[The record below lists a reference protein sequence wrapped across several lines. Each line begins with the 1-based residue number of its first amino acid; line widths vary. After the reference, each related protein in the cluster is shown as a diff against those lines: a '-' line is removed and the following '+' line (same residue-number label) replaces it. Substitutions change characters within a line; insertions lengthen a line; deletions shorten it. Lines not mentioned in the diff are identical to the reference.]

1 MHLYAQ
7 QDDQSWFQQED
18 KEYATMLVSIFTI
31 ILSSGGKW
39 TLTRI
44 GHKYTRKR
52 KEKGREGIRG
62 FA

>member
-1 MHLYAQ
+1 
-7 QDDQSWFQQED
+7 
-18 KEYATMLVSIFTI
+18 MLVSIFTI